1 MSPAGRS
8 LGGGRVGEAVDE
20 LIARM
25 VALLALLEADGDPSR
40 FFLATYLRITRAV
53 RAAVADGLFED
64 PPWVARWDVDFASFY
79 LDALEAYRRDPATVP
94 APWQQAFGAKPTLQ
108 PQAHVL
114 LGVNAHINFDMP
126 QSLVRVIPEEDFAD
140 PVALA
145 GRGRDHER
153 IDGVL
158 ATLVATEDAELQR
171 VGDRRTPLD
180 RLLTPLNHAASRR
193 FLREARHKVWI
204 NTNVLHRARV
214 AGDGEYRKRL
224 ADLETLSAERVA
236 DLLRPGPVLLRLA
249 VHGFGVTLA
258 PA

>member
-1 MSPAGRS
+1 M
-8 LGGGRVGEAVDE
+8 GEAVDE

-114 LGVNAHINFDMP
+114 LGVNAHINFDLP
-126 QSLVRVIPEEDFAD
+126 QSLVRVIP
-140 PVALA
+140 
-145 GRGRDHER
+145 
-153 IDGVL
+153 
-158 ATLVATEDAELQR
+158 TEDAELQR

-180 RLLTPLNHAASRR
+180 RLLTPINHAASRR

-204 NTNVLHRARV
+204 NTNVLQRARV

-224 ADLETLSAERVA
+224 AELETLSAERVA